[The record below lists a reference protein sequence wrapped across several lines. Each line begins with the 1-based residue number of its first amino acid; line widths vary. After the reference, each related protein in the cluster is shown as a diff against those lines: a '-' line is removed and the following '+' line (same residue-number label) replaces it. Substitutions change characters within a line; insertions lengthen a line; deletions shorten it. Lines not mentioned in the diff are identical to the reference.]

1 MRNRI
6 SPDTAAGA
14 EPFGAG
20 ERLRPMMARH
30 YGMDWLRIGA
40 FALLILYHIGM
51 VFVPWDFHVK
61 TAEPNAWVELPLLL
75 TNPWRLTLLF
85 VVSGYASRALFAK
98 SSGMRGFLANRNM
111 RLLIPL
117 AFGVTVIVPPQTWV
131 ELTTQHGYTAGFG
144 WFWLHDYF
152 SFTKIDGV
160 PMPDW
165 NHLWF
170 VGYLWAYTLGLAAL
184 MLIPGTD
191 RLQGPFD
198 RLFRSRRALLL
209 PLAFLFVTQYLL
221 FQRVADTQDLIDDPL
236 AHLQYFPAFLFGFGL
251 AGSPAV
257 MRGLA
262 RHWKLSAAIA
272 IISYAT
278 LALLTWAALASAQLT
293 IGGASLS
300 WDNLTRLSRIARVV
314 DVWAAI
320 AALIG
325 LAERFLNR
333 DSAWRTTLAEAV
345 FPFYIIHQTIIILV
359 EYWLLPL
366 HLGSLAEFAIL
377 VPATI
382 AGCWAFYLIGRRIDW
397 LRPLIGLK
405 RAGHGIRSPRHD
417 QHGKL
422 DAGDPRWRGDDRARP
437 DLA

>member
-1 MRNRI
+1 
-6 SPDTAAGA
+6 
-14 EPFGAG
+14 
-20 ERLRPMMARH
+20 MMARH

-61 TAEPNAWVELPLLL
+61 TADPNAWVELPLLL

-98 SSGMRGFLANRNM
+98 SAGVRGFLANRNM
-111 RLLIPL
+111 RLLVPL

-152 SFTKIDGV
+152 SFTRVDGV

-184 MLIPGTD
+184 MLIPDTS
-191 RLQGPFD
+191 RLQVPFD

-262 RHWKLSAAIA
+262 RHWRLSAAIA
-272 IISYAT
+272 VISYVT
-278 LALLTWAALASAQLT
+278 LAVLTWAAIAAQP
-293 IGGASLS
+293 IGLS
-300 WDNLTRLSRIARVV
+300 WDNLTRLSRIARVI

-345 FPFYIIHQTIIILV
+345 FPFYIIHQTIIVLV

-366 HLGSLAEFAIL
+366 HLTPLAEFAIL

-382 AGCWAFYLIGRRIDW
+382 SGCWAFYLVGRRIDW

-405 RAGHGIRSPRHD
+405 RADHTSTAPGHDR
-417 QHGKL
+417 HGKL
-422 DAGDPRWRGDDRARP
+422 DAGDPRWRGHDPARA
-437 DLA
+437 DLT

>member
-1 MRNRI
+1 
-6 SPDTAAGA
+6 
-14 EPFGAG
+14 
-20 ERLRPMMARH
+20 
-30 YGMDWLRIGA
+30 
-40 FALLILYHIGM
+40 
-51 VFVPWDFHVK
+51 V
-61 TAEPNAWVELPLLL
+61 
-75 TNPWRLTLLF
+75 
-85 VVSGYASRALFAK
+85 
-98 SSGMRGFLANRNM
+98 
-111 RLLIPL
+111 
-117 AFGVTVIVPPQTWV
+117 
-131 ELTTQHGYTAGFG
+131 
-144 WFWLHDYF
+144 
-152 SFTKIDGV
+152 
-160 PMPDW
+160 PDW

-170 VGYLWAYTLGLAAL
+170 VGYLWAYTLALAAL
-184 MLIPGTD
+184 MLIPGTN
-191 RLQGPFD
+191 RLQGSFD

-272 IISYAT
+272 VISYAI
-278 LALLTWAALASAQLT
+278 LSVLTWAAIASAQLR
-293 IGGASLS
+293 IGDVSLS
-300 WDNLTRLSRIARVV
+300 WDNLTRLSRIARVI

-345 FPFYIIHQTIIILV
+345 FPFYIIHQTIIVLV
-359 EYWLLPL
+359 EYWLLAL
-366 HLGSLAEFAIL
+366 HFDPFVEFAIL

-405 RAGHGIRSPRHD
+405 RTGHTSTSRRHD
-417 QHGKL
+417 QGKL
-422 DAGDPRWRGDDRARP
+422 DAGDPRWRGSDRARP

>member
-1 MRNRI
+1 
-6 SPDTAAGA
+6 
-14 EPFGAG
+14 
-20 ERLRPMMARH
+20 MMVRH

-98 SSGMRGFLANRNM
+98 SAGVRGFLANRNM

-131 ELTTQHGYTAGFG
+131 ELTTQHGYTGGFG

-152 SFTKIDGV
+152 SFTKVDGV
-160 PMPDW
+160 PVPDW

-170 VGYLWAYTLGLAAL
+170 VGYLWAYTLALAAL
-184 MLIPGTD
+184 ILIPGSE

-272 IISYAT
+272 VISYAT
-278 LALLTWAALASAQLT
+278 LALLTWAAIASAQLR
-293 IGGASLS
+293 IGEAGLS

-345 FPFYIIHQTIIILV
+345 FPFYLIHQTIIVLV
-359 EYWLLPL
+359 EYWLLPH
-366 HLGSLAEFAIL
+366 HLGALAEFAIL
-377 VPATI
+377 VPVTI

-405 RAGHGIRSPRHD
+405 RAGHRATAPHHD
-417 QHGKL
+417 QHSKL
-422 DAGDPRWRGDDRARP
+422 DAGDPRWRRSDPARA

>member
-1 MRNRI
+1 MQ
-6 SPDTAAGA
+6 
-14 EPFGAG
+14 
-20 ERLRPMMARH
+20 RH

-61 TAEPNAWVELPLLL
+61 TAQPSAWVEIPLLL

-98 SSGMRGFLANRNM
+98 SSGVRGFLANRNM

-131 ELTTQHGYTAGFG
+131 ELTTQHGYTQSFLH
-144 WFWLHDYF
+144 FWLNDYF
-152 SFTKIDGV
+152 SFSEISGV
-160 PMPDW
+160 PVPDW

-170 VGYLWAYTLGLAAL
+170 VAYLWVYTLGLAAL
-184 MLIPGTD
+184 ILIPGTE

-221 FQRVADTQDLIDDPL
+221 FQRIADTQDLIDDPL

-251 AGSPAV
+251 AGSPV
-257 MRGLA
+257 VLHGLS

-272 IISYAT
+272 VASYVI
-278 LALLTWAALASAQLT
+278 LAGLTWAT
-293 IGGASLS
+293 IAGHSIAIGDARLS

-325 LAERFLNR
+325 IAERFLNR

-345 FPFYIIHQTIIILV
+345 FPFYIIHQTIIVLA

-366 HLGSLAEFAIL
+366 HLGPVLEFAIL
-377 VPATI
+377 VPTTV

-405 RAGHGIRSPRHD
+405 RAGHATRAAHHD
-417 QHGKL
+417 RYIKL
-422 DAGDPRWRGDDRARP
+422 DLGDPRWRGGDIARP

>member
-1 MRNRI
+1 
-6 SPDTAAGA
+6 
-14 EPFGAG
+14 
-20 ERLRPMMARH
+20 MMARH

-40 FALLILYHIGM
+40 FALLIFYHIGM

-61 TAEPNAWVELPLLL
+61 TADPNPWVELPLLL

-85 VVSGYASRALFAK
+85 VVSGYASRALYAK
-98 SSGMRGFLANRNM
+98 SAGVRGFLANRNM
-111 RLLIPL
+111 RLLVPL
-117 AFGVTVIVPPQTWV
+117 AFGVTAIVPPQTWV
-131 ELTTQHGYTAGFG
+131 ELTTQHGYSRSFA
-144 WFWLHDYF
+144 WFWSHDYF
-152 SFTKIDGV
+152 SFREIRGV
-160 PMPDW
+160 PVPDW

-170 VGYLWAYTLGLAAL
+170 VGYLWVYTLGLAVL
-184 MLIPGTD
+184 MLVPGTN
-191 RLQGPFD
+191 RLQGAFD

-221 FQRVADTQDLIDDPL
+221 FQRIADTQDLIDDPL

-262 RHWKLSAAIA
+262 RHWKLSATIA
-272 IISYAT
+272 VASYAT
-278 LALLTWAALASAQLT
+278 LTLLTWAALASVHLA
-293 IGGASLS
+293 IGDARLS
-300 WDNLTRLSRIARVV
+300 WGALTQLSRAARVV

-325 LAERFLNR
+325 LAERYLNR

-345 FPFYIIHQTIIILV
+345 FPFYIIHQTIIVLV

-366 HLGSLAEFAIL
+366 HLDPFVEFAIL
-377 VPATI
+377 VPATV
-382 AGCWAFYLIGRRIDW
+382 AGCWAFYLVGRRIDW

-405 RAGHGIRSPRHD
+405 RARPTATSPRHD
-417 QHGKL
+417 RTKL
-422 DAGDPRWRGDDRARP
+422 DAGDPRWRGGDPARA

>member
-1 MRNRI
+1 
-6 SPDTAAGA
+6 
-14 EPFGAG
+14 
-20 ERLRPMMARH
+20 MARH

-61 TAEPNAWVELPLLL
+61 TAEPNPWVELPLLL

-85 VVSGYASRALFAK
+85 VVSGYASRALYTK
-98 SSGMRGFLANRNM
+98 SASVRGFLANRNL
-111 RLLIPL
+111 RLLVPL
-117 AFGVTVIVPPQTWV
+117 ACGVTVIVPPQTWV
-131 ELTTQHGYTAGFG
+131 ELTTQHGYTQSFLH
-144 WFWLHDYF
+144 FWSRDYF
-152 SFTKIDGV
+152 SFREVDGV
-160 PMPDW
+160 PVPDW

-170 VGYLWAYTLGLAAL
+170 VGYLWAYTLGLALL
-184 MLIPGTD
+184 MLVPGTD

-272 IISYAT
+272 LASYAT
-278 LALLTWAALASAQLT
+278 LTLLTWAAIASAHLA
-293 IGGASLS
+293 IGDASLS
-300 WDNLTRLSRIARVV
+300 WDGLTQLSRIARVV

-325 LAERFLNR
+325 LAERYLNR
-333 DSAWRTTLAEAV
+333 DSAWRTMLAEAV
-345 FPFYIIHQTIIILV
+345 FPFYIIHQTIIVLV

-366 HLGSLAEFAIL
+366 HLDPFAEFAIL
-377 VPATI
+377 VPATV
-382 AGCWAFYLIGRRIDW
+382 AGCWAFYLVGRRIDW

-405 RAGHGIRSPRHD
+405 RAGHTATSPRHD
-417 QHGKL
+417 RHSTL
-422 DAGDPRWRGDDRARP
+422 DAGDPRWRGRDPAP
-437 DLA
+437 ADLA